1 MKKQKNVI
9 LAWLKGYRKLFEKK
23 ENMLNRLMNTPSDRD
38 IFLDLITS
46 NLRQTKEVYRY
57 ITGAFPNTSRKNNWY
72 EVYLKHYVSHMNG
85 IFKKAKT
92 IEDILR
98 FLPNLSPWT
107 LEQRFGTIKIGSVP
121 DIFGTETKFLSFV
134 GQINK
139 SQAVKNFKKIK
150 KLECSLPDFEAA
162 FPAVKKI
169 DWFNISDRSDFLK
182 NLMQVKCGKAFT
194 IKQDGKSFK
203 VTFLCNPF
211 SSKMVFQI
219 QTPNKTT
226 YILKAAPY
234 RFLNTRNDRVRKE
247 HENMA
252 IRADSTYSD
261 ALLEFYLKL
270 NACPHAPAILYYH
283 FAHEVALYEAES
295 GSPFHSGKNTKKYM
309 DFYSFNS
316 KVIPDAVRLGIYVND
331 INTGNFLVSDKDGQ
345 VKIID
350 IGHATYAN
358 PLMPGVP
365 GLTFTLGNLCGR
377 DYISLNG
384 VLDVEDV

>member
-1 MKKQKNVI
+1 M
-9 LAWLKGYRKLFEKK
+9 
-23 ENMLNRLMNTPSDRD
+23 
-38 IFLDLITS
+38 
-46 NLRQTKEVYRY
+46 
-57 ITGAFPNTSRKNNWY
+57 
-72 EVYLKHYVSHMNG
+72 
-85 IFKKAKT
+85 
-92 IEDILR
+92 
-98 FLPNLSPWT
+98 
-107 LEQRFGTIKIGSVP
+107 EQRFGTIKIGNIPAVFENES
-121 DIFGTETKFLSFV
+121 KFLSLV
-134 GQINK
+134 GQIHK
-139 SQAVKNFKKIK
+139 SQAVKNFKQIK
-150 KLECSLPDFEAA
+150 KLECVLPDFEKA

-169 DWFNISDRSDFLK
+169 DWFNFSERSDFLR
-182 NLMQVKCGKAFT
+182 NLMQVKCGKPFT

-211 SSKMVFQI
+211 SNKMVFQI
-219 QTPNKTT
+219 QAPDKNT
-226 YILKAAPY
+226 YIIKSAPY

-270 NACPHAPAILYYH
+270 NNCPHAPAILYYH
-283 FAHEVALYEAES
+283 FNHEVVLYEAES
-295 GSPFHSGKNTKKYM
+295 GKPFHTGKNARKYQ
-309 DFYSFNS
+309 DFHSFNT
-316 KVIPDAVRLGIYVND
+316 KVIPDAVRLGVYVND
-331 INTGNFLVSDKDGQ
+331 INAGNFTVSDKDGQ